1 MISILSFIS
10 LEMRNKDRIIRR
22 LVPTLLFP
30 AWPIYHTAQVHTAQ
44 KLNKFWETGI
54 FCKWYLWRLTNIFL
68 TWCNRNKWGGCPQ
81 MSGCFGSSL
90 GTLRSRWL
98 LGPAVSR
105 FTINDLQ
112 LDFHS
117 FFCSFAAV
125 SRFTLYDMLQLQ
137 VHTWYH
143 NFLLQFT
150 SYKCCLCVQIH
161 Q

>member
-44 KLNKFWETGI
+44 KLNKFWETGKSVQII
-54 FCKWYLWRLTNIFL
+54 FVKVEKYIF
-68 TWCNRNKWGGCPQ
+68 CNRNQSAGCPQ

-98 LGPAVSR
+98 LSPAVSR
-105 FTINDLQ
+105 FTINNIQ

-117 FFCSFAAV
+117 FFCSLAAV
-125 SRFTLYDMLQLQ
+125 SRFTIKNLQLKFHRWLF
-137 VHTWYH
+137 VFPDFSL
-143 NFLLQFT
+143 NN
-150 SYKCCLCVQIH
+150 
-161 Q
+161 